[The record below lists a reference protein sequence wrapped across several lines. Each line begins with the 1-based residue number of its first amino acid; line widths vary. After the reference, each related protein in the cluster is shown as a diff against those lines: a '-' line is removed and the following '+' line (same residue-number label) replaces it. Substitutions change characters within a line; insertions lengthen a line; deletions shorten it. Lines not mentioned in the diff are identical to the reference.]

1 MALLPPSQVR
11 DVQGLTAD
19 QKGRIRDFLQGAVYC
34 WCKNRPEEWF
44 SLRDLMGGENY
55 HWDGTPLLSLYQ
67 KHRPAADAVER
78 AGRDGGWL
86 LKKVISDDLRTFET
100 REAEMIRQYRWIQ
113 DPTALLADEPPPVG
127 SA

>member
-1 MALLPPSQVR
+1 MALVPPTR
-11 DVQGLTAD
+11 IREVQGLTAD
-19 QKGRIRDFLQGAVYC
+19 QKARIRDFLQGAVYC

-44 SLRDLMGGENY
+44 SLRDLMGGANY
-55 HWDGTPLLSLYQ
+55 HWDGTPLLLLYQ
-67 KHRPAADAVER
+67 KHHPAADAVER

-113 DPTALLADEPPPVG
+113 DPTALVADKPN
-127 SA
+127 A